1 MSFELEVNQ
10 EQQFVHLRYG
20 GRVVIEERFEAR
32 KQVFSLVKEQG
43 FHRTL
48 VETQDS
54 DIVMDMNDIIKF
66 ANSFKELEKP
76 EGYHVACVI
85 APGDEA
91 GTLLEY
97 MASSDGLSIKVFLS
111 RKDALDWLL
120 AF

>member
-1 MSFELEVNQ
+1 MSFKLEANQ
-10 EQQFVHLRYG
+10 EQQFVQLRYS
-20 GRVVIEERFEAR
+20 GRVVIEERIEAR
-32 KQVFSLVKEQG
+32 EHVINLLKEQG

-54 DIVMDMNDIIKF
+54 DIDMRMNDIIKF
-66 ANSFKELEKP
+66 GRSFKDLDFP
-76 EGYHVACVI
+76 DRYHVACVI

-91 GTLLEY
+91 NTMLEY
-97 MASSDGLSIKVFLS
+97 IASGDGLSIKVFLD